1 FSDIQDFVNLEL
13 VSKKYQDNM
22 EKFNYNPIPL
32 TKKTIAYF
40 PNIETLNLWST
51 EDESFGI
58 SITQTSNKGLSF
70 LFKNSTKHYKF
81 QKIVV
86 WFEVDV
92 KTASKNTNPKIQYKN
107 VPFRSYDCT
116 KNTEKIA
123 AIVTSLY
130 ENCYSNCEKIRN
142 IVIPPSVT
150 SIGEYCFNNCSFLSN
165 VIIPSSVVTVGNHSF
180 DKCFSLTSV
189 SIPYSVVSIGNF
201 CFNECTSLC
210 AVTLSASTL
219 RLGDFCFNKCSNL
232 SQIKLPSTLKT
243 FNSLYHNNCGNLED
257 FDQIKESGKEVSF
270 IGPNIPNPYIIW
282 VYCFVLFPKQI
293 SEEPLFTQYGSLYDL
308 MRNKNSY
315 DIDTIMKVKLML
327 DTAKGLSYLHEFGF
341 VHCKLSSFHVFV
353 NSLDFKDDVNGK
365 LTVFNNYKDLYCLL
379 KNVDNGFEPS
389 VGSGIPVYM
398 APELTDSKPT
408 TASDVFAF
416 AIIILECL
424 TWKNAYNEKQFKYPS
439 KIIGFVRNG
448 NRLPIDIDNDDI
460 NNLIEDMWKQ
470 ESQYRPNI
478 NTVVDRLIKIYNEF
492 N

>member
-1 FSDIQDFVNLEL
+1 MIIISEYFQDIQDFVNLEL

-107 VPFRSYDCT
+107 VPFRS
-116 KNTEKIA
+116 
-123 AIVTSLY
+123 
-130 ENCYSNCEKIRN
+130 
-142 IVIPPSVT
+142 
-150 SIGEYCFNNCSFLSN
+150 
-165 VIIPSSVVTVGNHSF
+165 VVTVGNHSF
-180 DKCFSLTSV
+180 DGCFSLTSV

-201 CFNECTSLC
+201 CFNECSNLRT
-210 AVTLSASTL
+210 VTLSASTL

-243 FNSLYHNNCGNLED
+243 FNSLYHNNCGDLED
-257 FDQIKESGKEVSF
+257 FDQIEESGKEVFF

-365 LTVFNNYKDLYCLL
+365 LTLFNNYKDLYCLL

-439 KIIGFVRNG
+439 KIIGFVKNG

-460 NNLIEDMWKQ
+460 KILIEDMWKQ